1 MTETTIPEVK
11 PEVKPEVNP
20 EVSKFKKFKKTR
32 MALNGILGIASFTT
46 IVIQILSFAKDL
58 NNHLKIISNMTNVEL
73 GQVEIKNINL
83 VADQRKL
90 DIIVSIALI
99 LGFLAALSKF
109 ILMFLSGKVK
119 YGTQIKIFLGLS
131 FIVNLFNVLYII
143 LSKKEEEKSQK
154 EKIAYMTFKFI
165 FTLLSVLFSFFTLYH
180 RTINGEGEG
189 PNFVGSTNYKIFK
202 IVEKMW
208 NTKKGL
214 VIGGGIGFICILAGV
229 IAFILW
235 DKKEDKS
242 TDEEK

>member
-1 MTETTIPEVK
+1 MTETK
-11 PEVKPEVNP
+11 PEIKPETKP
-20 EVSKFKKFKKTR
+20 EIKPEISKFKKTR
-32 MALNGILGIASFTT
+32 MTLNAILGIASFTT

-58 NNHLKIISNMTNVEL
+58 NNHIKIISNMTNVDL

-83 VADQRKL
+83 VADQKKL

-131 FIVNLFNVLYII
+131 FIVNLFNVFYII

-180 RTINGEGEG
+180 KTVNGS
-189 PNFVGSTNYKIFK
+189 NFVGSTNYKTFK

-214 VIGGGIGFICILAGV
+214 VIGGGIGFICILTGV

-235 DKKEDKS
+235 DKKADKS